1 MTTVV
6 ASAPSISVS
15 RDHGLANLAHL
26 AASAPPMV
34 TSSSSSRTTP
44 PGRTG
49 PASAEHSPR
58 SAPRSADGNMSP
70 RSLRPGSSTI
80 KVKKEP
86 SSPGH
91 PASSRPRPR
100 RLDLSASSGAGRGP
114 QSGRPSGPLTAK
126 DSAHLALACLSPG
139 IQTQD
144 PAMREQLQR
153 SMDVREQQRMII
165 ESRQKNTPQR
175 SGAPH
180 ESPDSQRTAEGA
192 AFGEQSRA
200 ASNPR
205 RKGPPPGLSILAP
218 SAAAFSNER
227 VIQSA
232 PLHQSFTG
240 LRNQPYNQHAS
251 GLSQTNNINHV
262 PANQTENR
270 LPPISD
276 VFAHDRLAAHP
287 PPPATARPA
296 MFASRPSPGH
306 APLHS
311 PSFPPP
317 SQHQHQ
323 AQMSGRGREFRSA
336 EEAVQ
341 ELSRGRDDLLPK
353 IVHYGGTQP
362 PTPPSPMP
370 SHHHH
375 HQQQQQQPQHQHTQ
389 QGPRPPSHSHYQPHP
404 SQYASAPHLEAPRQ
418 DYSQGTAGRRRGR
431 DEYERD
437 NGSPLRRSE
446 SKRASFMAHEDG
458 EADWRSSLTGPEK
471 REEFLRLC
479 ARAWDL
485 FHS

>member
-1 MTTVV
+1 M
-6 ASAPSISVS
+6 
-15 RDHGLANLAHL
+15 
-26 AASAPPMV
+26 
-34 TSSSSSRTTP
+34 
-44 PGRTG
+44 
-49 PASAEHSPR
+49 
-58 SAPRSADGNMSP
+58 
-70 RSLRPGSSTI
+70 
-80 KVKKEP
+80 
-86 SSPGH
+86 
-91 PASSRPRPR
+91 
-100 RLDLSASSGAGRGP
+100 
-114 QSGRPSGPLTAK
+114 TAK

-153 SMDVREQQRMII
+153 SLDVREQQRMII
-165 ESRQKNTPQR
+165 EARQKGTPLK

-180 ESPDSQRTAEGA
+180 GESPDSQRAAENA
-192 AFGEQSRA
+192 PYGEPGRPS
-200 ASNPR
+200 SNSR

-227 VIQSA
+227 AVQSA

-240 LRNQPYNQHAS
+240 LRPHTYSHAPS
-251 GLSQTNNINHV
+251 NLSQTSHIHHV
-262 PANQTENR
+262 PATQTDNR

-276 VFAHDRLAAHP
+276 VFAHDRLNGHP

-296 MFASRPSPGH
+296 IYSNGPSPSHGS
-306 APLHS
+306 LHS

-317 SQHQHQ
+317 HHQPQHQHQ
-323 AQMSGRGREFRSA
+323 PPTSQPPMSSRGREFRSA

-341 ELSRGRDDLLPK
+341 EMSRGRDDLLPK

-370 SHHHH
+370 N
-375 HQQQQQQPQHQHTQ
+375 QQQQQAQYAPPPQQSHHQHSQ
-389 QGPRPPSHSHYQPHP
+389 PPSNGAH
-404 SQYASAPHLEAPRQ
+404 HLDPRSEYREPQ
-418 DYSQGTAGRRRGR
+418 SGRRRGR

-437 NGSPLRRSE
+437 NGSPFVHPE
-446 SKRASFMAHEDG
+446 SKRTSYATSYAPREESDG
-458 EADWRSSLTGPEK
+458 DWRNGMSAPEK